1 MSVSLPV
8 RLLGVAIAGTAV
20 VALAACGAPVDEAG
34 SSGSS
39 SASAS
44 ASATCDPAS
53 MKTKTAGTLTVG
65 TDKPA
70 YEPWFSDDDPSNGKG
85 YESAVAYAIADK
97 LGYAKDKVTWVVAPF
112 NTVITPGEKDFD
124 MDLNQVSISDERK
137 NAVDFSSGYYDVRQ
151 AVITYKGSPIDGT
164 TSVADL
170 KDAKLGAQV
179 GTTSYIAVKEQIKPD
194 QTIAVF
200 DTNDLAVQALKNKQ
214 IDGIVADL
222 PTAFYMTAAQLDDG
236 VIVGQLPAEGS
247 TPEQFGAV
255 LDKGSPLTACISQ
268 AVDAL
273 RADGTLDTLGV
284 AVAVDPGRARAEVAR
299 HVGGHLAADGTRGG
313 RRGRPVGP
321 VRAGAGAAGVPQRR
335 ARRSSVVAVLST
347 AALVGLAI
355 GLIVTSPGWE
365 RVKETF
371 FSWDKAVDSFP
382 AVLEGL
388 WLNIRIMLICA
399 VLIAIFGLTLAVMRT
414 IRGPVA
420 FPLRL
425 FATAYVD
432 LFRGLAAAARALPPR
447 LRRPGPAAVRACRP
461 RRCSG
466 VPAPW
471 CCPTRPTSPRSSGP
485 ASSRCTPRSAPRP
498 ARSGSRTARR
508 CATSCCPRPCAGSCP
523 R

>member
-8 RLLGVAIAGTAV
+8 RLFGAAVVGTAV
-20 VALAACGAPVDEAG
+20 VALGACGAPVDEAG
-34 SSGSS
+34 SSSS
-39 SASAS
+39 ASASAS

-70 YEPWFSDDDPSNGKG
+70 YEPWFSNDDPSNGKG

-112 NTVITPGEKDFD
+112 NTVITPGEKAFD

-151 AVITYKGSPIDGT
+151 AVITYKGSPIDGKT
-164 TSVADL
+164 TVADL

-236 VIVGQLPAEGS
+236 VIVGQLPAAGGS
-247 TPEQFGAV
+247 PEQFGAV

-273 RADGTLDTLGV
+273 RADGTLDTLV
-284 AVAVDPGRARAEVAR
+284 A
-299 HVGGHLAADGTRGG
+299 
-313 RRGRPVGP
+313 
-321 VRAGAGAAGVPQRR
+321 QW
-335 ARRSSVVAVLST
+335 LST
-347 AALVGLAI
+347 QG
-355 GLIVTSPGWE
+355 
-365 RVKETF
+365 
-371 FSWDKAVDSFP
+371 
-382 AVLEGL
+382 
-388 WLNIRIMLICA
+388 
-399 VLIAIFGLTLAVMRT
+399 
-414 IRGPVA
+414 
-420 FPLRL
+420 
-425 FATAYVD
+425 
-432 LFRGLAAAARALPPR
+432 
-447 LRRPGPAAVRACRP
+447 
-461 RRCSG
+461 
-466 VPAPW
+466 APELK
-471 CCPTRPTSPRSSGP
+471 
-485 ASSRCTPRSAPRP
+485 
-498 ARSGSRTARR
+498 
-508 CATSCCPRPCAGSCP
+508 
-523 R
+523 

>member
-112 NTVITPGEKDFD
+112 NTVITPGEKAFD

-255 LDKGSPLTACISQ
+255 LDKGSPLTTCISQ

-273 RADGTLDTLGV
+273 RADGTLDTLV
-284 AVAVDPGRARAEVAR
+284 S
-299 HVGGHLAADGTRGG
+299 
-313 RRGRPVGP
+313 
-321 VRAGAGAAGVPQRR
+321 QW
-335 ARRSSVVAVLST
+335 LST
-347 AALVGLAI
+347 QG
-355 GLIVTSPGWE
+355 
-365 RVKETF
+365 
-371 FSWDKAVDSFP
+371 
-382 AVLEGL
+382 
-388 WLNIRIMLICA
+388 
-399 VLIAIFGLTLAVMRT
+399 
-414 IRGPVA
+414 
-420 FPLRL
+420 
-425 FATAYVD
+425 
-432 LFRGLAAAARALPPR
+432 
-447 LRRPGPAAVRACRP
+447 
-461 RRCSG
+461 
-466 VPAPW
+466 APELK
-471 CCPTRPTSPRSSGP
+471 
-485 ASSRCTPRSAPRP
+485 
-498 ARSGSRTARR
+498 
-508 CATSCCPRPCAGSCP
+508 
-523 R
+523 

>member
-8 RLLGVAIAGTAV
+8 RLFGAAVVGTAV
-20 VALAACGAPVDEAG
+20 VALGACGAPVDEAG
-34 SSGSS
+34 SSSS
-39 SASAS
+39 ASASAS

-70 YEPWFSDDDPSNGKG
+70 YEPWFSNDDPSNGKG

-112 NTVITPGEKDFD
+112 NTVITPGEKAFD

-236 VIVGQLPAEGS
+236 VIVGQLPAAGS
-247 TPEQFGAV
+247 SPEQFGAV

-273 RADGTLDTLGV
+273 RADGTLDTLV
-284 AVAVDPGRARAEVAR
+284 A
-299 HVGGHLAADGTRGG
+299 
-313 RRGRPVGP
+313 
-321 VRAGAGAAGVPQRR
+321 QW
-335 ARRSSVVAVLST
+335 LST
-347 AALVGLAI
+347 QG
-355 GLIVTSPGWE
+355 
-365 RVKETF
+365 
-371 FSWDKAVDSFP
+371 
-382 AVLEGL
+382 
-388 WLNIRIMLICA
+388 
-399 VLIAIFGLTLAVMRT
+399 
-414 IRGPVA
+414 
-420 FPLRL
+420 
-425 FATAYVD
+425 
-432 LFRGLAAAARALPPR
+432 
-447 LRRPGPAAVRACRP
+447 
-461 RRCSG
+461 
-466 VPAPW
+466 APELK
-471 CCPTRPTSPRSSGP
+471 
-485 ASSRCTPRSAPRP
+485 
-498 ARSGSRTARR
+498 
-508 CATSCCPRPCAGSCP
+508 
-523 R
+523 

>member
-70 YEPWFSDDDPSNGKG
+70 YEPWFSGDDPSNGKG

-112 NTVITPGEKDFD
+112 NTVITPGEKAFD

-255 LDKGSPLTACISQ
+255 LDKGSPLTTCISQ

-273 RADGTLDTLGV
+273 RADGTLDTLV
-284 AVAVDPGRARAEVAR
+284 S
-299 HVGGHLAADGTRGG
+299 
-313 RRGRPVGP
+313 
-321 VRAGAGAAGVPQRR
+321 QW
-335 ARRSSVVAVLST
+335 LST
-347 AALVGLAI
+347 QG
-355 GLIVTSPGWE
+355 
-365 RVKETF
+365 
-371 FSWDKAVDSFP
+371 
-382 AVLEGL
+382 
-388 WLNIRIMLICA
+388 
-399 VLIAIFGLTLAVMRT
+399 
-414 IRGPVA
+414 
-420 FPLRL
+420 
-425 FATAYVD
+425 
-432 LFRGLAAAARALPPR
+432 
-447 LRRPGPAAVRACRP
+447 
-461 RRCSG
+461 
-466 VPAPW
+466 APELK
-471 CCPTRPTSPRSSGP
+471 
-485 ASSRCTPRSAPRP
+485 
-498 ARSGSRTARR
+498 
-508 CATSCCPRPCAGSCP
+508 
-523 R
+523 

>member
-1 MSVSLPV
+1 VHGPENEGTSMSVSLPV
-8 RLLGVAIAGTAV
+8 RLFGAAVVGTAV
-20 VALAACGAPVDEAG
+20 VALGACGAPVDEAG
-34 SSGSS
+34 SSSS
-39 SASAS
+39 ASASAS

-70 YEPWFSDDDPSNGKG
+70 YEPWFSNDDPSNGKG

-112 NTVITPGEKDFD
+112 NTVITPGEKAFD
-124 MDLNQVSISDERK
+124 LDLNQVSISDERK

-151 AVITYKGSPIDGT
+151 AVITYKGSPIDGKT
-164 TSVADL
+164 TVADL

-273 RADGTLDTLGV
+273 RADGTLDTLV
-284 AVAVDPGRARAEVAR
+284 A
-299 HVGGHLAADGTRGG
+299 
-313 RRGRPVGP
+313 
-321 VRAGAGAAGVPQRR
+321 QW
-335 ARRSSVVAVLST
+335 LST
-347 AALVGLAI
+347 QG
-355 GLIVTSPGWE
+355 
-365 RVKETF
+365 
-371 FSWDKAVDSFP
+371 
-382 AVLEGL
+382 
-388 WLNIRIMLICA
+388 
-399 VLIAIFGLTLAVMRT
+399 
-414 IRGPVA
+414 
-420 FPLRL
+420 
-425 FATAYVD
+425 
-432 LFRGLAAAARALPPR
+432 
-447 LRRPGPAAVRACRP
+447 
-461 RRCSG
+461 
-466 VPAPW
+466 APELK
-471 CCPTRPTSPRSSGP
+471 
-485 ASSRCTPRSAPRP
+485 
-498 ARSGSRTARR
+498 
-508 CATSCCPRPCAGSCP
+508 
-523 R
+523 